1 MELLEA
7 AGWGFGIFVALFNI
21 GISVLIIYILLYRI
35 PKALIKFAIRTYFE
49 EKRLHNLMCAARP
62 GSQPTSSAPAYQ
74 TGQHG
79 PER

>member
-1 MELLEA
+1 MADPTISPMLISLL
-7 AGWGFGIFVALFNI
+7 IFV
-21 GISVLIIYILLYRI
+21 GIIILIVYVLAYRI

-49 EKRLHNLMCAARP
+49 EKRLNDLMCAARP
-62 GSQPTSSAPAYQ
+62 GSQPAASAQAYQ